1 MYEVGS
7 ITKLKSNQ
15 AAVHLGRTRMIRT
28 LAVVAVAIFTTLV
41 SLAPSYARDWEKL
54 GERVVNFALDR
65 DVIPVGRSEGR
76 FKRIKL
82 IVRDNAV
89 VIESLKVIYGNGV
102 PEELPVR
109 SEIRA
114 GGETRAIDLSGNA
127 RVIREVQLVYRS
139 VPNFRGRAVV
149 EVWGLQD

>member
-1 MYEVGS
+1 MV
-7 ITKLKSNQ
+7 
-15 AAVHLGRTRMIRT
+15 RT
-28 LAVVAVAIFTTLV
+28 LAVAIVAIFSTLL

-54 GERVVNFALDR
+54 GERIVNFAIDR

-82 IVRDNAV
+82 IVREAPV
-89 VIESLKVIYGNGV
+89 QIESLKVVYGNGE

-114 GGETRAIDLSGNA
+114 GGETRPIDLNGSS
-127 RVIREVQLVYRS
+127 RVIREVQLIYRS
-139 VPNFRGRAVV
+139 VPSFRGRAVV